1 MWSDVLFD
9 MLSDVQL
16 EKRRHKL
23 DDVEQ
28 KINSCLSDVR
38 GDDVSDVA
46 DVVRK
51 ALTAD
56 DDTR

>member
-1 MWSDVLFD
+1 